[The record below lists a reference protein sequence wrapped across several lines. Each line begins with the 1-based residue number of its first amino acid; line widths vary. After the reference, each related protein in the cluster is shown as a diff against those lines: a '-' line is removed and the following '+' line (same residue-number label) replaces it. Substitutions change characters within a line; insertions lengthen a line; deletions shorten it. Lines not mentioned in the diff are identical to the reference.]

1 MDVATHIVK
10 FGGQTNGRDKL
21 FRTVQY
27 SSKLIWWGLEKRTET
42 EDTIIRL
49 KNLEK
54 ALSTT
59 RKLLRFGKSFDML
72 HAALRT
78 IHHPDVFIRVTVTM
92 SKINQA
98 FYLLFDHLLWAD
110 KVGIIKTDKDK
121 YSKISAKFW
130 LATIILN
137 LSRDFY
143 ELATL
148 LGKTA
153 LDYEKG
159 KKMEGN
165 FRQTNGVPTSPMGN
179 ITQYPNTAYIIVKK
193 CLRENVQVTLDLVKN
208 LSDLFLPTSTLG
220 YLNLSPGM
228 QGLFGIL
235 GSLVGVLTVWDSSYK
250 LSP

>member
-1 MDVATHIVK
+1 MDVATHVVK

-27 SSKLIWWGLEKRTET
+27 SSKLVWWGLENSIGTQET
-42 EDTIIRL
+42 ITKL

-78 IHHPDVFIRVTVTM
+78 IHHPDVFVRVTVTM

-110 KVGIIKTDKDK
+110 RVGVFKTDKDK

-143 ELATL
+143 ELAVL

-153 LDYEKG
+153 LEYERG
-159 KKMEGN
+159 KKSEDSLRENGKVSSSMGDVAEYQN
-165 FRQTNGVPTSPMGN
+165 DVFIIFR
-179 ITQYPNTAYIIVKK
+179 K

-208 LSDLFLPTSTLG
+208 LADLFLPTSTLG
-220 YLNLSPGM
+220 YLKLSPGV
-228 QGLFGIL
+228 QGLFGII
-235 GSLVGVLTVWDSSYK
+235 GSLVGVLTVWDASYK